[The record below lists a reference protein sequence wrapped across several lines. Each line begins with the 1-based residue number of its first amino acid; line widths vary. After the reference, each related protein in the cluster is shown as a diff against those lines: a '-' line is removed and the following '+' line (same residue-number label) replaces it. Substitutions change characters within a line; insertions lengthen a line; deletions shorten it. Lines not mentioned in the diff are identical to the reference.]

1 MKGSATSYTWPVTAS
16 VLLHGALLAF
26 IVVGWTPAEKPRKV
40 VTPKYIEAKL
50 LQMAPVAAQPE
61 APPAQPPPQPKAEE
75 PKVDT
80 AAEERRKQQ
89 EQQRQEQE
97 RQEAVKKE
105 QARQEQLRREQET
118 KAKAAAEQKRKEEQ
132 ARAEAERQKKEAQA
146 KAEAERK
153 RQEELKR
160 QQELKRQEEIKRQ
173 QAEKQRQEQLRREQ
187 ELARALAAADAELG
201 AEQVGSYIGY
211 IQDRIGA
218 NWSRP
223 PSARLGMVT
232 ELEITL
238 DGQARVLS
246 VAVVK
251 SSGNAAFDLSAEQAV
266 RRAGQFERLRE
277 LIQQDRAAYEQNFRR
292 FRLKFNP
299 QDLRL

>member
-26 IVVGWTPAEKPRKV
+26 IVIGWTPSEKPRKV
-40 VTPKYIEAKL
+40 ITPQYIEARL
-50 LQMAPVAAQPE
+50 LQLAPAVAQPE
-61 APPAQPPPQPKAEE
+61 PAPAQPKPQPQAEE

-89 EQQRQEQE
+89 EQQRQEQA
-97 RQEAVKKE
+97 RQETVRKE
-105 QARQEQLRREQET
+105 QARQEQVRREQET

-132 ARAEAERQKKEAQA
+132 A

-153 RQEELKR
+153 RQEEA
-160 QQELKRQEEIKRQ
+160 KRQ
-173 QAEKQRQEQLRREQ
+173 QAEKQRQEQARREQ
-187 ELARALAAADAELG
+187 ELARAMAAADAERS

-211 IQDRIGA
+211 VQDRIGA

-238 DGQARVLS
+238 DGQARVVS
-246 VAVVK
+246 VAIVK